1 VIELKE
7 MGSTIAVTEYILNK
21 QLDLQSRMFRKGLT
35 RVISRSWLEMFNH
48 D

>member
-1 VIELKE
+1 MAYTDYK
-7 MGSTIAVTEYILNK
+7 LNK